1 MVYDR
6 RKKKL
11 CYMKIALVGFIVAW
25 AALGV
30 AVAQGSLSE
39 HATEITVGQ
48 WYLIVGLVGLVQ
60 ALIGYIYIAGQRA
73 SKESLRAVVDSI
85 KELKYHAEKRDDLI
99 LDTRKIVL
107 ELHGEHQVMMD
118 KCAKIQANKH
128 DNLS

>member
-1 MVYDR
+1 MGYDR

-48 WYLIVGLVGLVQ
+48 WYLIVGLVGLVE
-60 ALIGYIYIAGQRA
+60 LTHVLPRVSRNFVPGRLVLCSGFHLF
-73 SKESLRAVVDSI
+73 SKLCLTGCFKFNSMTAVI
-85 KELKYHAEKRDDLI
+85 I
-99 LDTRKIVL
+99 
-107 ELHGEHQVMMD
+107 
-118 KCAKIQANKH
+118 
-128 DNLS
+128 